1 MDKIKIDELK
11 VQYQTY
17 KNSEHYLE
25 REQQSEFAILAREI
39 IKQTLKNDLL
49 KNENLTGFIQMFS
62 PKFSKDNFRKY
73 LVQNISDPNLVK
85 AFIKRYDELKY
96 HGYTGVGKSAITG
109 LNKEQL
115 ENIKNL
121 LNYAFQVSNLD
132 EALQIV
138 KQYDELNIP
147 QVKSGIYSPWLHYI
161 NPLLFP
167 IMNNGVSDILNYF
180 GIKTNYPDFLIN
192 INELSEILGESNLGH
207 IDFMFF
213 WMNLPNNKS
222 KGSNDIISQGSN
234 MSIESLIDSYKSY
247 INSESYNELYKWS
260 VIKNFQEKWDIEIK
274 DFATMLNNSLQPVSC
289 NLWTAFNY
297 LPRKMIT
304 SIALKNPDEV
314 RRMFSTLFDENQDLS
329 ERITIFQNKAQELV
343 NLLNPVKKLSSYQ
356 DKRAICVYLALMF
369 PEKYY
374 LFKHDMYVKF
384 CDITGLRDKP
394 KKSKKGNNDI
404 IFDYFDLCNE
414 VRDELI
420 KDTDLIR
427 KHISRLNFEKHYQ
440 ENNFNVLTQD
450 FIYYVANKFS
460 KDITE
465 PEEEGLLIPNND
477 DKKYWLISIRDYE
490 NNWEKWQKEGIAAI
504 EFDKLGD
511 LKKYSS
517 RDEMQIK
524 LKELYPGETEKTHS
538 SLACYEFAN
547 IVKPDDILIVKE
559 GTGEYIGYGKVISDY
574 YFDGEEETKFK
585 NKIRVEWLKLGQWF
599 ESDGKIVSKVFTDIT
614 KYPDYVK
621 KLMKVINNNVS
632 NIDSSNNTNL
642 SYWWLNA
649 NPKIWKIDEFEI
661 GQEQSYT
668 SHNDKGNK
676 RRIYEYFNQVKPGD
690 LIIGY
695 ESTPNKKVKA
705 VFEVTEGLHID
716 DDTNEEQIT
725 FKIKEFVPYQ
735 ASWEELSSVK
745 ELYYSEVMNNNQ
757 GSLFKLTKEEYNII
771 INRCNTTGEA
781 KKEKYSKKDI
791 LNEVFIGE
799 DKLDNI
805 INLLKHKK
813 NLIFQ
818 GPPGTGKTYIA
829 KRVAYTMLGRK
840 DTSFVET
847 IQFHQSY
854 SYEDFIQGLRPS
866 DYGGF
871 YLKNGIF
878 YELALRAQRDPKNDY
893 FLIID
898 EINRGNLSKI
908 FGELMMLIENDK
920 RGNDFQINLTYSPN
934 TKFYVPE
941 NLYIIGTMNTAD
953 RSLAMVDY
961 ALRRRFSFIDMEPVF
976 NDRFRNHLKALNV
989 PVNKIDWLLNG
1000 LNDIN
1005 ELIEKDSNLG
1015 RDYRIGHSYFCS
1027 IDEENIED
1035 HLRNI
1040 INYEIKPLLEEYWF
1054 DNKTKVDDCLKRF
1067 K

>member
-1 MDKIKIDELK
+1 MQIPKNITREHILESLKRIDTEGYPSMNESRLYDLQFNGKAYPPKVVIAYANIAAKNTETLSFDFHGGINAANKFLQERGFTVVPKAESTMKISEL
-11 VQYQTY
+11 
-17 KNSEHYLE
+17 
-25 REQQSEFAILAREI
+25 I
-39 IKQTLKNDLL
+39 
-49 KNENLTGFIQMFS
+49 
-62 PKFSKDNFRKY
+62 
-73 LVQNISDPNLVK
+73 
-85 AFIKRYDELKY
+85 
-96 HGYTGVGKSAITG
+96 
-109 LNKEQL
+109 
-115 ENIKNL
+115 
-121 LNYAFQVSNLD
+121 
-132 EALQIV
+132 
-138 KQYDELNIP
+138 
-147 QVKSGIYSPWLHYI
+147 GIYKEYI
-161 NPLLFP
+161 TNP
-167 IMNNGVSDILNYF
+167 
-180 GIKTNYPDFLIN
+180 
-192 INELSEILGESNLGH
+192 E
-207 IDFMFF
+207 
-213 WMNLPNNKS
+213 
-222 KGSNDIISQGSN
+222 
-234 MSIESLIDSYKSY
+234 
-247 INSESYNELYKWS
+247 YNELYKWAI
-260 VIKNFQEKWDIEIK
+260 IKNFQDNWNVKSE
-274 DFATMLNNSLQPVSC
+274 DFASMLENSLQPVSC
-289 NLWTAFNY
+289 NLWTAYNY
-297 LPRKMIT
+297 LPRTMIT
-304 SIALKNPDEV
+304 ALAIRNPEEV
-314 RRMFSTLFDENQDLS
+314 RNMFAVLFDENKDLS
-329 ERITIFQNKAQELV
+329 ERIGFFQDKAKELTDQF
-343 NLLNPVKKLSSYQ
+343 NPDKKLSSYQ

-374 LFKHDMYVKF
+374 LFKHEMYVKF
-384 CDITGLRDKP
+384 CEITGLREKP
-394 KKSKKGNNDI
+394 KKSKKGNNEI
-404 IFDYFDLCNE
+404 LFEYFELCNE
-414 VRDELI
+414 VRDTLT
-420 KDTDLIR
+420 KDTDLIQI
-427 KHISRLNFEKHYQ
+427 HLSRLNYNVHYQ
-440 ENNFNVLTQD
+440 ESNFNILTQD
-450 FIYYVANKFS
+450 FIYFAANKFS
-460 KDITE
+460 KDIPET
-465 PEEEGLLIPNND
+465 EEENLSPLSND
-477 DKKYWLISIRDYE
+477 TKKYWLISIRDYE
-490 NNWEKWQKEGIAAI
+490 SNWDKWQKESIAAI

-511 LKKYSS
+511 LTKYSS
-517 RDEMQIK
+517 REEMQDK
-524 LKELYPGETEKTHS
+524 LKELYPGETGKTHS
-538 SLACYEFAN
+538 SLACYEFVHVLKPGDVI
-547 IVKPDDILIVKE
+547 IVKR
-559 GTGEYIGYGKVISDY
+559 GTDFFIGYGIVNSTY
-574 YFDGEEETKFK
+574 YFDDNEVNFK
-585 NKIRVEWLKLGQWF
+585 NKIKVNWLRTGEWEKI
-599 ESDGKIVSKVFTDIT
+599 DAPIVSKILTDIT
-614 KYPDYVK
+614 KYPNYVK
-621 KLMKVINNNVS
+621 KILEQLGVEDKKNPP
-632 NIDSSNNTNL
+632 DYAETA
-642 SYWWLNA
+642 YWWLNA

-745 ELYYSEVMNNNQ
+745 ELDGSEVMNNNQ
-757 GSLFKLTKEEYNII
+757 GSLFKLTKDEYNII
-771 INRCNTTGEA
+771 INRCNTTGEPE
-781 KKEKYSKKDI
+781 KEKYSKKDI

-818 GPPGTGKTYIA
+818 GPPGTSKTFIA

-866 DYGGF
+866 DNGGF

-1005 ELIEKDSNLG
+1005 ELIEKDSYLG

-1040 INYEIKPLLEEYWF
+1040 IKYEIKPLLEEYWF